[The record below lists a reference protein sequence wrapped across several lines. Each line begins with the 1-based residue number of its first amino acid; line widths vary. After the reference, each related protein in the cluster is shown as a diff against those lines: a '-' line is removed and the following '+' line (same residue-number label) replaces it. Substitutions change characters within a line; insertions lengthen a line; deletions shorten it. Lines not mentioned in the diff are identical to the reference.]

1 MTYNMILKMINSDA
15 YDYDVILG
23 KIDTFEKNKRLT
35 KVEAQELRD
44 LLDEKHYQP
53 TVLPE

>member
-1 MTYNMILKMINSDA
+1 MTYNMVLKMINSDA